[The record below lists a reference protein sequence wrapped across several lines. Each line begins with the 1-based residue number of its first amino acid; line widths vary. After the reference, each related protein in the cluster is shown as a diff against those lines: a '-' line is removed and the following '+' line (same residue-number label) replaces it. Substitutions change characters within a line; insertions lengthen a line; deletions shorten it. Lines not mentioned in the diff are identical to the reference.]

1 MIMTN
6 HYGVIK
12 QVMLSN
18 RERVGKGLELLSQ
31 GLYPYVEQQME
42 QKYGDKWEDQAN
54 KHLQNHTTMKKTKVK
69 DKLREDTGELLK
81 AMSNEW
87 KKVFKDNENLDNG
100 EKGIVEELLQ
110 FRHNYSHKNNYAFS
124 AEDTYRAIDSIVR
137 LLKAVNAEEK
147 IIQELEKHKK
157 ELFQIIGQEENRQ
170 KNPQTTANLERIRV
184 KLAELLGKL
193 PFQDVSLLQDAL
205 THRSYLYENPKEAKT
220 DNELL
225 EFLGDAVLNFLSG
238 EYLYEKYK
246 EEKNEGDLTRLRSA
260 LVEDK
265 QLAKFADQLEIGKW
279 MRLGKGAIADGAKD
293 NLSVL
298 SNTFE
303 AIIGAYFLDSQ
314 MNAVR
319 DFVRSLFDSVIEEII
334 AVSPQIDDYQTD
346 TPQIAIDPKNQLQQW
361 VQKNQ
366 GAILPQYRVIKEEG
380 LPHDKTFTVQ
390 VSINGKVY
398 AQGTGSTKKEA
409 EKQAA
414 GNALKKLGLL

>member
-1 MIMTN
+1 MTN

-12 QVMLSN
+12 QMMLSN
-18 RERVGKGLELLSQ
+18 RDRIGKGLESLTQ
-31 GLYPYVEQQME
+31 GLYPYVEQQMQQAYPDDWE
-42 QKYGDKWEDQAN
+42 TQAKNKLPDYKSTKKKDIKERLSKDTGALLTVISKKWDDLFQKYLEK
-54 KHLQNHTTMKKTKVK
+54 
-69 DKLREDTGELLK
+69 R
-81 AMSNEW
+81 
-87 KKVFKDNENLDNG
+87 
-100 EKGIVEELLQ
+100 EKGIVEELIQ
-110 FRHNYSHKNNYAFS
+110 TRNDWAHGNEFS
-124 AEDTYRAIDSIVR
+124 AEDTYRAIDSMVR
-137 LLKAVNAEEK
+137 LLKAVKADEG
-147 IIQELEKHKK
+147 IIQELEKHRQQ
-157 ELFQIIGQEENRQ
+157 LFQIIGQEQNRQ
-170 KNPQTTANLERIRV
+170 KNRQITAAEERIRV

-205 THRSYLYENPKEAKT
+205 THRSYLYENPKEVSQ

-246 EEKNEGDLTRLRSA
+246 EEKDEGDLTRLRSA

-265 QLAKFADQLEIGKW
+265 QLAKFADQLELGKW
-279 MRLGKGAIADGAKD
+279 MRLGKGAIADGAKN

-314 MNAVR
+314 MDAVR

-334 AVSPQIDDYQTD
+334 AVSPQIDDSQTN
-346 TPQIAIDPKNQLQQW
+346 TPQIAIDIKNQLQQW
-361 VQKNQ
+361 VQQNQ
-366 GAILPQYRVIKEEG
+366 GAIVPQYRVIKEEG
-380 LPHDKTFTVQ
+380 PPHNKIFTVQ

-398 AQGTGSTKKEA
+398 AQGTGYSKKEA

-414 GNALKKLGLL
+414 GNALKKIMNSRE

>member
-1 MIMTN
+1 MTN

-12 QVMLSN
+12 QMMLSN
-18 RERVGKGLELLSQ
+18 RDRITKGLELLNQ
-31 GLYPYVEQQME
+31 GLYPYVEQQMQQAYPDDWETEAKSKLPDYKNMKKQEVKE
-42 QKYGDKWEDQAN
+42 QLSKDTGALLTVMSKKWE
-54 KHLQNHTTMKKTKVK
+54 
-69 DKLREDTGELLK
+69 
-81 AMSNEW
+81 
-87 KKVFKDNENLDNG
+87 KVFKKQDHFDNR
-100 EKGIVEELLQ
+100 EKGIVEELIQ
-110 FRHNYSHKNNYAFS
+110 TRNDWAHGNQFS
-124 AEDTYRAIDSIVR
+124 ADDTYRAIDSMVR

-147 IIQELEKHKK
+147 MIQELEKHRQQ
-157 ELFQIIGQEENRQ
+157 LFQIIGQEQNRQ
-170 KNPQTTANLERIRV
+170 KNRQITAAEERIRV

-205 THRSYLYENPKEAKT
+205 THRSYLYENPKEVSK

-265 QLAKFADQLEIGKW
+265 QLAKFAEQLELGKW
-279 MRLGKGAIADGAKD
+279 MRLGKGAIADGARS

-303 AIIGAYFLDSQ
+303 AIIGAYFIDSQ
-314 MNAVR
+314 MDAVR
-319 DFVRSLFDSVIEEII
+319 ELVEPLFDSVIEEII

-346 TPQIAIDPKNQLQQW
+346 TPQIAIDIKNQLQQL
-361 VQKNQ
+361 VQKTP
-366 GAILPQYRVIKEEG
+366 GAILPQYRVIKEDG
-380 LPHDKTFTVQ
+380 PPHDKTFTVQ
-390 VSINGKVY
+390 VSINGKVC

-414 GNALKKLGLL
+414 GNALKKLLS

>member
-1 MIMTN
+1 MTMTN
-6 HYGVIK
+6 HYGVTK
-12 QVMLSN
+12 QIMLSN
-18 RERVGKGLELLSQ
+18 KDRIGKGLELLSK
-31 GLYPYVEQQME
+31 GLYPYFEQQMQ
-42 QKYGDKWEDQAN
+42 QKYGDKWEDQA
-54 KHLQNHTTMKKTKVK
+54 KKYLQNHKKMKKTGVK

-87 KKVFKDNENLDNG
+87 KAVFEHNENLDNG
-100 EKGIVEELLQ
+100 EKGIVEELIQ
-110 FRHNYSHKNNYAFS
+110 VRHNSSHKNNYEFS
-124 AEDTYRAIDSIVR
+124 ADDTYRAIDSIVR
-137 LLKAVNAEEK
+137 LLKAVKAEEE
-147 IIQELEKHKK
+147 IIQELEKHRQQ
-157 ELFQIIGQEENRQ
+157 LFQIIGQEQNRQ
-170 KNPQTTANLERIRV
+170 KNRQTTAAEERIREN
-184 KLAELLGKL
+184 LAELLGKL

-205 THRSYLYENPKEAKT
+205 THRSYLYENPKEVSQ

-265 QLAKFADQLEIGKW
+265 QLAKFAEQLELGKW
-279 MRLGKGAIADGAKD
+279 MRLGKGAKQDGAIS

-334 AVSPQIDDYQTD
+334 TVSPQIDDYQTD
-346 TPQIAIDPKNQLQQW
+346 TPQIAINPKNQLQQW
-361 VQKNQ
+361 AQKNH
-366 GAILPQYRVIKEEG
+366 GAILPQYRVIKEDG
-380 LPHDKTFTVQ
+380 PPHDKTFTVQ
-390 VSINGKVY
+390 VSINGKVC

-414 GNALKKLGLL
+414 GNALKKL

>member
-1 MIMTN
+1 MTN

-31 GLYPYVEQQME
+31 GLYPYVEQQLQE
-42 QKYGDKWEDQAN
+42 AYPDDWETQA
-54 KHLQNHTTMKKTKVK
+54 KKELPDYKSTKKK
-69 DKLREDTGELLK
+69 DIKEWLSKDTGALLTVI
-81 AMSNEW
+81 S
-87 KKVFKDNENLDNG
+87 KKWDDVFQKSIDKP
-100 EKGIVEELLQ
+100 EKRIVEELIET
-110 FRHNYSHKNNYAFS
+110 RNYWAHGDEFS
-124 AEDTYRAIDSIVR
+124 ADDTYSAINGMVR
-137 LLKAVNAEEK
+137 LLKAVKADEE
-147 IIQELEKHKK
+147 IIKKVEKHK
-157 ELFQIIGQEENRQ
+157 QEVLRILVQEQNRQ
-170 KNPQTTANLERIRV
+170 ENWQTKAAEARIISKLSGLLEQ
-184 KLAELLGKL
+184 L
-193 PFQDVSLLQDAL
+193 PFQDASLLQDAL

-246 EEKNEGDLTRLRSA
+246 EEKDEGDLTRLRSA

-265 QLAKFADQLEIGKW
+265 QLAKFAEQLELGKW